1 MKKQTTLQLNNSA
14 LSAIVVWLN
23 SENSFF
29 SSVLENAVS
38 NRQVLLMGHACLAFS
53 ALICAVS
60 FSPKV
65 LILMFV
71 WFFESLFLCVK
82 GGLK

>member
-1 MKKQTTLQLNNSA
+1 MQTASS
-14 LSAIVVWLN
+14 SAITTWLN
-23 SENSFF
+23 RENSLF
-29 SSVLENAVS
+29 SSILESSVS

-65 LILMFV
+65 LTLMFV

>member
-1 MKKQTTLQLNNSA
+1 MIQSSPAMQTASF
-14 LSAIVVWLN
+14 SAITTWLN
-23 SENSFF
+23 RENSLF
-29 SSVLENAVS
+29 SSILESSVS

-71 WFFESLFLCVK
+71 WFFESVFLCVK